1 MLDKVVYLPMP
12 VSFEEKRE
20 WNAKG
25 YAVVDETY
33 KPEDEP
39 EAEPEPEQPE
49 VDLLPEPE
57 AEDTADEPEAEKPKG
72 KK

>member
-1 MLDKVVYLPMP
+1 MLDKVIYLPMP

-25 YAVVDETY
+25 YAVVDEAY
-33 KPEDEP
+33 KPE
-39 EAEPEPEQPE
+39 
-49 VDLLPEPE
+49 
-57 AEDTADEPEAEKPKG
+57 DEPEAEKPKG